1 MLAIFNIGPLE
12 WIVLLVGA
20 VLLFGGDLPSVVRR
34 LAQFLG
40 KLRAMAA
47 EITREVDL
55 HDRYASPPQRPQLPP
70 PPVDFGVD
78 PGASRAEGEEAD
90 EAGEPLGGDD
100 DRANTEP
107 EPDTQ
112 PGASSAADEAP
123 RDTNSDP
130 GSEASSGASS
140 EAPRRSEP
148 EGAAGDPPDHS
159 DWEDE
164 TGSDRPRDLSGD

>member
-78 PGASRAEGEEAD
+78 PGASHAEGD
-90 EAGEPLGGDD
+90 EVDAPLGGDD
-100 DRANTEP
+100 DSANTEP

-112 PGASSAADEAP
+112 PGAEAAAD
-123 RDTNSDP
+123 
-130 GSEASSGASS
+130 
-140 EAPRRSEP
+140 
-148 EGAAGDPPDHS
+148 DPPDHS